1 MKKIVLSFLCVLLP
15 VALSAANDAG
25 SRASF
30 TRTGWVGTRY
40 IAMGKAAEVIVD
52 DVFAIYWNPA
62 GLLGIKGV
70 PPLSPQEIEQKA
82 KEGKIDS
89 ISEKDLLTFSQD
101 VSSLNILQVGMSG
114 GLIDISRYAGFG
126 GAAYKFG
133 DHAIGCGIYS
143 IRSPEIDTYDV
154 KGIKT
159 GETTYIANIGFLSY
173 ATYIGDAAIGISLK
187 GLYEKIADIT
197 YAGGGADVG
206 TIIEIIP
213 FLKIGFVIQDI
224 GSGLYPTQKHMNIKY
239 KYDFGQSSLKLS
251 ASITNRASNF
261 TISFTG
267 IKKIEQKTY
276 ETNVGFELMLHRNI
290 TIQLG
295 LNNSLFTTGCTV
307 SIGLIDI
314 GYAFSYDSINSG
326 YNNFIS
332 MKLAL

>member
-1 MKKIVLSFLCVLLP
+1 MKRYIFLFLCMLLP
-15 VALSAANDAG
+15 VTLSAANDAG

-30 TRTGWVGTRY
+30 SRTGWVGTRY
-40 IAMGKAAEVIVD
+40 IAMGKAAEVVVD

-70 PPLSPQEIEQKA
+70 PPLTPQEIEQKA

-101 VSSLNILQVGMSG
+101 VSSLNILQIGVSG
-114 GLIDISRYAGFG
+114 GSIDISRYAGFG
-126 GAAYKFG
+126 GIAYKIG
-133 DHAIGCGIYS
+133 EHALGCGVYS
-143 IRSPEIDTYDV
+143 VRSPDIETYDV
-154 KGIKT
+154 KGVKT
-159 GETTYIANIGFLSY
+159 GETTYMASIGFLSY
-173 ATYIGDAAIGISLK
+173 ATYIGDAAIGVSIK
-187 GLYEKIADIT
+187 GLYEKVADIT

-224 GSGLYPTQKHMNIKY
+224 GTGLYPTDSHMNIKY
-239 KYDFGQSSLKLS
+239 KYDFGQPSLKLS

-267 IKKIEQKTY
+267 IKKIEQKSY
-276 ETNVGFELMLHRNI
+276 EANVGFELMLHRNL
-290 TIQLG
+290 TIYLG
-295 LNNSLFTTGCTV
+295 LNNSLFTTGCEI

-314 GYAFSYDSINSG
+314 GYAFSFDSVNSG

-332 MKLAL
+332 MKLAI